1 MLPLILQLMREK
13 EFPQIRF
20 EASWI
25 ISNIAAGTSVHVQ
38 AIVDKSGI
46 EALMEMLEEGHYK
59 LNEQAIWALGNIGG
73 DSIKFR
79 DMIIQKNG
87 LATLTKLAE
96 KSSHK
101 SIIQRAAWA
110 ISNLCRGQPLPK
122 YEAIK
127 LGISSLARMILSNVL
142 TDD

>member
-1 MLPLILQLMREK
+1 M
-13 EFPQIRF
+13 
-20 EASWI
+20 
-25 ISNIAAGTSVHVQ
+25 
-38 AIVDKSGI
+38 
-46 EALMEMLEEGHYK
+46 
-59 LNEQAIWALGNIGG
+59 GNIGG

-79 DMIIQKNG
+79 DMIIQRNG
-87 LATLTKLAE
+87 LATLIKLAE

-101 SIIQRAAWA
+101 NIIQRAAWA
-110 ISNLCRGQPLPK
+110 ISNLCRGKPLPK